1 MKAKLIVL
9 CGIGMLALFPI
20 TSSAGVG
27 DISVGGMLGIATS
40 PGDTDMGTGYGL
52 LVGGGYQFMEGLIAG
67 KEDGVEGRFEIGYFT
82 WSKDVSPGLGFPSVE
97 LKVTDTPLYFLGRY
111 IYPINEEFK
120 VYGEAGLSINL
131 WEAEVGLPQICDP
144 YPPYT
149 CYGGGKAKASDTEIG
164 FAIGGGCE
172 YYISP
177 TFSIGGDL
185 RYNAF
190 SDGSHL
196 ILMALANYHILNA
209 IPLPQKESVKE
220 KPAPAAKP
228 APKKRR

>member
-1 MKAKLIVL
+1 MPMKAKLIVL

-120 VYGEAGLSINL
+120 VYGEAGFSVNL
-131 WEAEVGLPQICDP
+131 WKAEVAIPFF
-144 YPPYT
+144 
-149 CYGGGKAKASDTEIG
+149 GKVSSSDTEIG

-177 TFSIGGDL
+177 IFSIGGDL